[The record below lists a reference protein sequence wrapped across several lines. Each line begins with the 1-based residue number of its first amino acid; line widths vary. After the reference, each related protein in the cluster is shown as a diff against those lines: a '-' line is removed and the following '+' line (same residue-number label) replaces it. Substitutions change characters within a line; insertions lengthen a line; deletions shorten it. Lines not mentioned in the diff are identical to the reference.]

1 MPQRL
6 LILPL
11 VFVLIG
17 VMLIIFHPSN
27 GYSKAICSQL
37 PQPTKTFHD
46 MKLES
51 FEKFEDER
59 FGIGVTY
66 SSNNERLS
74 LFKFDLG
81 IDEISAD
88 DEKKALNQG
97 VRDLVQVAKKLRMSI
112 RTAVRLK
119 TLRFRDLVF
128 QNFFMELVK
137 GDIIEYNFLSISH
150 DRKCFFKIRFT
161 DEISLEENRAIKL
174 FHQYSRE
181 ILTNSFLN

>member
-1 MPQRL
+1 MPHRL

-11 VFVLIG
+11 SFVSSLIVLMALFSSTG
-17 VMLIIFHPSN
+17 N
-27 GYSKAICSQL
+27 SKEICNQL
-37 PQPTKTFHD
+37 PKPTKTFHY

-88 DEKKALNQG
+88 DEKNALEQG
-97 VRDLVQVAKKLRMSI
+97 VRDLVRVAKKLGMSV

-119 TLRFRDLVF
+119 TLRF
-128 QNFFMELVK
+128 
-137 GDIIEYNFLSISH
+137 
-150 DRKCFFKIRFT
+150 
-161 DEISLEENRAIKL
+161 
-174 FHQYSRE
+174 
-181 ILTNSFLN
+181 